1 MRKMIVMILSIV
13 IVAAIAL
20 FLVNYS
26 RPRIQLIKK
35 ESFFDTFEVD
45 NNETRIICILSIKN
59 NTNEVITISVKA
71 MFDQDY
77 QNGLVSDKIVEGT
90 WSDTGLTEITLAPK
104 EKVSY
109 KKIILSSKNAG
120 CDTKVDRNLPEI
132 QLVEK

>member
-77 QNGLVSDKIVEGT
+77 QNQYQPLQIGICFSL
-90 WSDTGLTEITLAPK
+90 LK
-104 EKVSY
+104 E
-109 KKIILSSKNAG
+109 
-120 CDTKVDRNLPEI
+120 DLPTVRTRI
-132 QLVEK
+132 

>member
-1 MRKMIVMILSIV
+1 MRKMRVMILSIV

-109 KKIILSSKNAG
+109 KKIIFSSKNAG